1 MLSLLCLVKV
11 LQMPQ
16 WWPVREAVPVTPGG
30 FCVNRIQVTG
40 DPGDVPGEHLY
51 VPGGGGKFSAQPCVC
66 VCGRGGG
73 IPGAYFLKIG
83 TIGWM

>member
-1 MLSLLCLVKV
+1 M
-11 LQMPQ
+11 
-16 WWPVREAVPVTPGG
+16 REAVPVTPGG